1 MRRLNSGRITER
13 LASRVK
19 GLTADFC
26 DLLLTADPDPAA
38 QWVFGGNIAG
48 KSAWK
53 AADR

>member
-26 DLLLTADPDPAA
+26 DLLLTADLDPAVRR
-38 QWVFGGNIAG
+38 VFGGIVAG
-48 KSAWK
+48 K
-53 AADR
+53 AANRL